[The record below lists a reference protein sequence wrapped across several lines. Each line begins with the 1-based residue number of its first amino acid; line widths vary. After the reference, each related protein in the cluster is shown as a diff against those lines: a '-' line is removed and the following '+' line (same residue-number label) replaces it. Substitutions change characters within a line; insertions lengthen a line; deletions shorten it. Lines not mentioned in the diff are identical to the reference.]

1 MKYTK
6 EQLLGVKFLI
16 GTSEYTISSGGNG
29 DHLIFTYKSGYKY
42 NGYNTKWINDRVGKT
57 VTLLTPINNIEP
69 NHEISNMKY
78 QFKEGDGVT
87 HLTATVEER
96 EKIYKLLKKHKY
108 PSHSE
113 YSSNP
118 HYHYPGANQ
127 FQNNFRFNAK
137 GKWVTSSRKQVT
149 NPMTYKQFEQLI
161 QGGEPT
167 YEIY

>member
-1 MKYTK
+1 
-6 EQLLGVKFLI
+6 
-16 GTSEYTISSGGNG
+16 
-29 DHLIFTYKSGYKY
+29 
-42 NGYNTKWINDRVGKT
+42 
-57 VTLLTPINNIEP
+57 
-69 NHEISNMKY
+69 MKY

-108 PSHSE
+108 PSHSD
-113 YSSNP
+113 YRNYTGSYGWS
-118 HYHYPGANQ
+118 ANQ

-161 QGGEPT
+161 QGGGEPT